1 MLGSEFDLEFD
12 LYVVEEPSQNDQK
25 KERGVRGAGQCKVVI
40 KMRNKGEKIP
50 LVLNHIL
57 WTTHR

>member
-25 KERGVRGAGQCKVVI
+25 KEMVVRGAGQCKVVI
-40 KMRNKGEKIP
+40 KMRNKGENIP